1 VVLESAGLNATEL
14 SAYCREWIS
23 KQRQRQLIL
32 YADNGSAMRA
42 ATLQVLLEELG
53 VLRSFSRPRGVER
66 QNQHPA
72 ALFRTAKYRP
82 EYPFRSFAGMDE
94 ACQWA
99 VALVDWYVHQH
110 RYSVIQFVV

>member
-1 VVLESAGLNATEL
+1 MDSAGLNATEL

-32 YADNGSAMRA
+32 HADNGSAMRA
-42 ATLQVLLEELG
+42 ATLQVLLEEHG

-66 QNQHPA
+66 QHQHPE

-99 VALVDWYVHQH
+99 AALVDWYVHQH